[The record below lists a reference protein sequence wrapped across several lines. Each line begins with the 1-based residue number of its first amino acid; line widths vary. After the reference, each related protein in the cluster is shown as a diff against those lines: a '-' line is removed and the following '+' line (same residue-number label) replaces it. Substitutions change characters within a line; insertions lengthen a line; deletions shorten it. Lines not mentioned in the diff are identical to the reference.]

1 MSALSDTPTGSVPIA
16 CKRQLAYGVV
26 SRRSGGIDE
35 GADMHEL
42 IQAPARMRPLAALI
56 AVLAAV
62 TVAACDKPSSSQT
75 AGQRLDSTMANAEQ
89 KANEA
94 KDGAKAAA
102 GEVAQSTERMAGE
115 VSDKVKDAAITTAV
129 NAKIAGDPNLS
140 VMRIN
145 VDTVNGRVL
154 LRGTAPD
161 ATASQRAQQLAATV
175 EGVVGVDNQLVV
187 SGKS

>member
-1 MSALSDTPTGSVPIA
+1 
-16 CKRQLAYGVV
+16 
-26 SRRSGGIDE
+26 
-35 GADMHEL
+35 MHDFF
-42 IQAPARMRPLAALI
+42 QAPARMRPIAALI
-56 AVLAAV
+56 AVLAAA
-62 TVAACDKPSSSQT
+62 TLAACDRPTSSQT
-75 AGQRLDSTMANAEQ
+75 AGQKLDSTMANAEQ

-94 KDGAKAAA
+94 KDSAKAAA

-129 NAKIAGDPNLS
+129 NAKIAGDPSLS

-161 ATASQRAQQLAATV
+161 TTASQRAQQLAATV